1 MMPILKLAARSAW
14 ARRLTL
20 GVTLVSI
27 ALSTAMLLAVERIR
41 LDARQSFTQS
51 VSGVDLI
58 VGARTGSVQL
68 MLYSVFH
75 VGQATNNIEW
85 TSFET
90 LASHPAVAW
99 AIPLSLG
106 DSHRGFAVLGTSPE
120 YFSRFRYSDDLRLQ
134 FRAGQPFAKVFDA
147 VIGSELAQ
155 QLHYKLGDSIT
166 LSHGL
171 GGQGM
176 SEHSDKPFRIVG
188 ILAPT
193 GTPVD
198 RTAHIRLEAMTA
210 LHLDWVAGAPVP
222 GLSIP
227 QSLVQKFDLRPKEIT
242 SAMIGLKRRTDVF
255 RMQRFVNEFR
265 GEPLLAVMP
274 GVALDE
280 LWQTIGMIERALFA
294 VSALVTVVGLAGLI
308 STLLAGLNERR
319 RELAILRALGA
330 GPRDVFLMLAVEGVL
345 VTTAGALLGVAILF
359 AASQLGAGWLLEH
372 LGVVLAS
379 RGLSPSELGLLAAI
393 LLAGLLASLV
403 PGWRAWRM
411 SLADGL
417 TPRL

>member
-1 MMPILKLAARSAW
+1 MTPILKLAARSAW

-20 GVTLVSI
+20 GVTLFSI
-27 ALSTAMLLAVERIR
+27 ALSTAMLLSVERIR
-41 LDARQSFTQS
+41 FGARQSFTQS
-51 VSGVDLI
+51 VTGVDLI
-58 VGARTGSVQL
+58 VGARTGGLQL

-75 VGQATNNIEW
+75 VGQATNNIDW
-85 TSFET
+85 TSFEA

-120 YFSRFRYSDDLRLQ
+120 YFSRFRYGDDLRLQ

-147 VIGSELAQ
+147 VIGSELAR
-155 QLHYKLGDSIT
+155 QLHYKLDDSIT

-176 SEHSDKPFRIVG
+176 SEHGDKPFRIAG
-188 ILAPT
+188 ILDPT

-198 RTAHIRLEAMTA
+198 RTAHISLEAMTA

-242 SAMIGLKRRTDVF
+242 SAMIGLKRRADVF

-294 VSALVTVVGLAGLI
+294 VSALVTVVGLAGPDLNAARR
-308 STLLAGLNERR
+308 SQRASPRAGHPARTRCRATRRVPDAGRGRRAGHGGGCAARR
-319 RELAILRALGA
+319 RHSVRRHPPRRRMVARTPRRRARLARAVAIGTWPA
-330 GPRDVFLMLAVEGVL
+330 GGDPTGGFAGQPGSRLARLADVFG
-345 VTTAGALLGVAILF
+345 
-359 AASQLGAGWLLEH
+359 
-372 LGVVLAS
+372 
-379 RGLSPSELGLLAAI
+379 
-393 LLAGLLASLV
+393 
-403 PGWRAWRM
+403 
-411 SLADGL
+411 
-417 TPRL
+417 

>member
-1 MMPILKLAARSAW
+1 MTPILNLAARSAW

-20 GVTLVSI
+20 GVTLFSI
-27 ALSTAMLLAVERIR
+27 ALSTAMLLSVERIR

-51 VSGVDLI
+51 VTGVDLV
-58 VGARTGSVQL
+58 VGARTGAVQL

-75 VGQATNNIEW
+75 VGQATNNIDW

-90 LASHPAVAW
+90 LSKHPAVAW

-106 DSHRGFAVLGTSPE
+106 DSHRGFSVLGTTPA
-120 YFSRFRYSDDLRLQ
+120 YFARFHYGHALALQLRS
-134 FRAGQPFAKVFDA
+134 GQAFASVFET
-147 VIGSELAQ
+147 VVGSEVAA
-155 QLHYKLGDSIT
+155 KLNYQVGDSIT
-166 LSHGL
+166 LSHGTGTHGL
-171 GGQGM
+171 I
-176 SEHSDKPFRIVG
+176 EHADKPFRVVG

-198 RTAHIRLEAMTA
+198 RTLHISLEAMTA

-227 QSLVQKFDLRPKEIT
+227 ANFVQKFDLRPKEIT
-242 SAMIGLKRRTDVF
+242 SAMIGLKSRADVF

-265 GEPLLAVMP
+265 DESLLAVMP
-274 GVALDE
+274 GVVLDE
-280 LWQTIGMIERALFA
+280 LWQTIGVVERALFA
-294 VSALVTVVGLAGLI
+294 VSALVIVIGLAGLV
-308 STLLAGLNERR
+308 STMLASLNERR

-330 GPRDVFLMLAVEGVL
+330 GPRDVLLMLAAEGLL
-345 VTTAGALLGVAILF
+345 VTTAGALLGVGILYIETQVG
-359 AASQLGAGWLLEH
+359 AAYLLEH
-372 LGVVLAS
+372 LGVVVSS
-379 RGLSPSELGLLAAI
+379 RLLSAAELGLLALV
-393 LLAGLLASLV
+393 LLTGLLASLV

-417 TPRL
+417 TPRV